1 MKHLLLFAEEATST
15 ATEKIKLWEMEWSKI
30 AETTGLSL
38 LTFLGFYIVAK
49 ILRNWLNELGS
60 HASMTTYDIS
70 WAVVKTTV
78 IILNRHPVCL
88 GVDVSALV
96 AGLGLTGFIWLL

>member
-1 MKHLLLFAEEATST
+1 MKHLLFFAEEATST

-49 ILRNWLNELGS
+49 ILQKLAERIGNKQFR
-60 HASMTTYDIS
+60 
-70 WAVVKTTV
+70 AV
-78 IILNRHPVCL
+78 ICL
-88 GVDVSALV
+88 EHRVS
-96 AGLGLTGFIWLL
+96 